1 MRVVLLVAAT
11 AGVALPPART
21 AAQPSLPPGPGRTL
35 LAEACAQCHELRP
48 IVTQRKPEAAWR
60 QTVNEMIWR
69 GAPLLPGEADVLV
82 AYLAA
87 SFPTSGGAG
96 AVPARSAPE
105 ADPGARGLPP
115 GPARPLV
122 LRACVGCHD
131 LQTTLMRRKTVEQW
145 RRSVDL
151 MVRLGARLDGA
162 ESQAV
167 ADYLAGF
174 LGPVARDQG
183 RGRP

>member
-1 MRVVLLVAAT
+1 MRRLLLVAVAVC
-11 AGVALPPART
+11 VALPARA
-21 AAQPSLPPGPGRTL
+21 AAQPSLPPGAGRAL

-48 IVTQRKPEAAWR
+48 IVTQRKAETAWR
-60 QTVNEMIWR
+60 RTVAEMIWR

-87 SFPTSGGAG
+87 SFPPSGASGD
-96 AVPARSAPE
+96 APPE
-105 ADPGARGLPP
+105 PDPGSRRLPP

-131 LQTTLMRRKTVEQW
+131 LQTTLMRRKTVDQW

-151 MVRLGARLDGA
+151 MVRLGTRLDAA

-174 LGPVARDQG
+174 LGPEARDPG
-183 RGRP
+183 EGRP